1 MPIKN
6 TFAIISQ
13 RYLYSEKDI
22 YLGKCTGS
30 PVSPSLT
37 KKFFFDFLVFFGFVL
52 SGFIKPIPS
61 PIAIAASIISN
72 VVISKPFL
80 LFFTA
85 NISSYSE
92 FCKGKSLF
100 SKFGL
105 FPGIIYAFLPTAILS
120 LMGVIASCFVAS
132 CLPTVIWISLILYL
146 FTMATEIQINTDSK
160 IAASMLWMMPWK
172 YWLPVEGKTDFKIF
186 VKWLSWFLIYSSSI
200 WSATHFNNSFENAS
214 RILSAWAL
222 YSSSLA
228 GLQQLSWNAFIS
240 SSFGSLPFFFLNS
253 SMWDTFSNL

>member
-1 MPIKN
+1 MLIKKN
-6 TFAIISQ
+6 LCVYIAKVSIFF
-13 RYLYSEKDI
+13 LSEKDI

-52 SGFIKPIPS
+52 SGLIRPATS
-61 PIAIAASIISN
+61 PITHPASIIPKYT
-72 VVISKPFL
+72 ISKPFL

-105 FPGIIYAFLPTAILS
+105 FPGIIYAFLPAAILS

-132 CLPTVIWISLILYL
+132 CLPTVI
-146 FTMATEIQINTDSK
+146 
-160 IAASMLWMMPWK
+160 
-172 YWLPVEGKTDFKIF
+172 
-186 VKWLSWFLIYSSSI
+186 
-200 WSATHFNNSFENAS
+200 
-214 RILSAWAL
+214 
-222 YSSSLA
+222 
-228 GLQQLSWNAFIS
+228 
-240 SSFGSLPFFFLNS
+240 
-253 SMWDTFSNL
+253 